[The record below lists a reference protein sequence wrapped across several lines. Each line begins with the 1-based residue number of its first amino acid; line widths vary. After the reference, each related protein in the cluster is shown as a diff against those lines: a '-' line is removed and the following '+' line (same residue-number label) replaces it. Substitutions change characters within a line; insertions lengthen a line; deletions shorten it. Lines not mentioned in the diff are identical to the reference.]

1 VDSGISQRVARRRSL
16 ILRIIRLQLAIVF
29 VLACW
34 RGTQAVHAWT
44 AVRPAFLVEGS
55 ASRTLAAGSWLTD
68 ADVRSIQSDAGI
80 GSGLTSFFAPDLT
93 RRFAAPYARSPW
105 VKRVVDV
112 RPVWPNRVR
121 VFLEVREPI
130 LGVLTDDGRILLV
143 DDRGVRLPGVRTRP
157 PTGLT
162 RPFFRL
168 DGVRAG
174 PPVAGE
180 VWSRAVREGAAV
192 AVDLASLSED
202 VIAAAR
208 IQTIDVSN
216 IGVRDDRLKPEVLLT
231 SASGTVIEWGRSSAS
246 PRVRTEPR
254 LADKLMR
261 LRQALILYPGLVGLA
276 RLKLQYDEL
285 TVVEAISREGFAQ
298 NAATR

>member
-1 VDSGISQRVARRRSL
+1 M
-16 ILRIIRLQLAIVF
+16 
-29 VLACW
+29 AC
-34 RGTQAVHAWT
+34 
-44 AVRPAFLVEGS
+44 
-55 ASRTLAAGSWLTD
+55 
-68 ADVRSIQSDAGI
+68 
-80 GSGLTSFFAPDLT
+80 
-93 RRFAAPYARSPW
+93 
-105 VKRVVDV
+105 
-112 RPVWPNRVR
+112 
-121 VFLEVREPI
+121 
-130 LGVLTDDGRILLV
+130 
-143 DDRGVRLPGVRTRP
+143 
-157 PTGLT
+157 
-162 RPFFRL
+162 
-168 DGVRAG
+168 
-174 PPVAGE
+174 
-180 VWSRAVREGAAV
+180 
-192 AVDLASLSED
+192 
-202 VIAAAR
+202 